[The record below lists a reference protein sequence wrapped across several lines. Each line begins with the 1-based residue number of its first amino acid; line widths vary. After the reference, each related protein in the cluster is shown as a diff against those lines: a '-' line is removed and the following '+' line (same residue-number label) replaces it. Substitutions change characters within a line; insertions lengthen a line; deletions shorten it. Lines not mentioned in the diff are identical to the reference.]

1 MTIDG
6 WCVRH
11 GGGLPSPAPSCPQC
25 AGNPNPANPGSA
37 GNPGPANADNTGHGT
52 GPAAPGVSY
61 DPDVL
66 GTAATNA
73 RTAAVGIESSTL
85 AHTGLLA
92 TTVGPL
98 LTVAALAECAT
109 ACTVRATEL
118 ATAVHGVSD
127 NLSLTLADYAR
138 TDEDIAAFLNSILSA

>member
-1 MTIDG
+1 
-6 WCVRH
+6 
-11 GGGLPSPAPSCPQC
+11 L
-25 AGNPNPANPGSA
+25 
-37 GNPGPANADNTGHGT
+37 
-52 GPAAPGVSY
+52 Y

-73 RTAAVGIESSTL
+73 RTTAVGIESSTL
-85 AHTGLLA
+85 AHAGLLA